1 MRNVEHWLNEISRTA
16 SSRENIAGL
25 LVMDLVVLVLKPV
38 LVLNWLVLVLELNR
52 ITLVTQSPVCILVC
66 ILEYLEYR

>member
-66 ILEYLEYR
+66 ILECLEYR

>member
-52 ITLVTQSPVCILVC
+52 ITLVTQSPVCILEC
-66 ILEYLEYR
+66 LEYR